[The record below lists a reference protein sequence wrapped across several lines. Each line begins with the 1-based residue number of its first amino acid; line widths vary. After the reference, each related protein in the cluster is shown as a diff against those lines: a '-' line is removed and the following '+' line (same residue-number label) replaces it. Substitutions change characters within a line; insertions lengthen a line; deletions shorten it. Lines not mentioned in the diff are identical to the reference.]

1 MSSMSE
7 TTSELVDAGVP
18 RGVIPP
24 SGAGGRFLSDVIV
37 GLGFADRETVDQALD
52 GSRAPGKKLG
62 NTLVEMGALS
72 ESQLGRAVAERY
84 RLDFLDLSEFDIDPE
99 AVHVIGD
106 AEMRRYEAVP
116 VAFTEDGALVVAM
129 IDPADWLAAEEMAQ
143 LTGRRI
149 RRAVAA
155 PSQVIE
161 LIARVAEARSRAE
174 DDGVDG
180 SGASTASAMP
190 SRLTL
195 RPVTR
200 PLAGP
205 ALGRAFG
212 VEGALSGDPTPEGLT
227 PRAPTEASVEPAAL
241 EPTPAPAPD
250 EAAEGRVV
258 SLTPET
264 SEGAASPVRDLV
276 EAPAPDAETADAPA
290 EPALPV
296 AAPADPALGWRG
308 GGGEPE
314 PSVDPAGPD
323 PGPEEDQNDAGR
335 PADEVSVASAL
346 EQVPFEPP
354 TSQSPVDGP
363 EVAFPEAAAE
373 HTEAEVE
380 LPGAAVEPLDAELAS
395 PAPSQVQQATESH
408 LSAPSPDAPTP
419 AAPTPLST
427 DDRSQELEAVRAEL
441 TDARAELEE
450 ARAALEHGRNELES
464 TRGELVSVRSRHD
477 VALERNAETER
488 LLAESRTQVGR
499 LEAELAAAQEQAHSL
514 REDLSWA
521 RGQIEQ
527 RGQREEEALTELRS
541 HIEAMQGLRPAG
553 SPDQTAP
560 TDPAAS
566 PVGETPPVSAP
577 ADQSMSTPSPSEPRT
592 AFAPSAPRPAA
603 PSINGASAP
612 LNGAAASK
620 GPTSGGDRLLAPAEP
635 EQATGTTKARGLKR
649 LIAAVR
655 RL

>member
-1 MSSMSE
+1 MSSLSE
-7 TTSELVDAGVP
+7 TTSELVDSAVP
-18 RGVIPP
+18 RGVTPP

-37 GLGFADRETVDQALD
+37 GLGFADREIVDQALD

-62 NTLVEMGALS
+62 TTLVEMGVLS

-174 DDGVDG
+174 EGGPDG
-180 SGASTASAMP
+180 SGPSTSSAMP

-212 VEGALSGDPTPEGLT
+212 VEGALPGDPVPEERPPQVT
-227 PRAPTEASVEPAAL
+227 TEAPVEPTAF
-241 EPTPAPAPD
+241 EPAPPAAAPD
-250 EAAEGRVV
+250 EVVEGRVV
-258 SLTPET
+258 PLTPRT
-264 SEGAASPVRDLV
+264 SEGAASPGRDLV
-276 EAPAPDAETADAPA
+276 EASTPEAETGDAALEPA
-290 EPALPV
+290 ED
-296 AAPADPALGWRG
+296 ADYAQNAEGD
-308 GGGEPE
+308 EPE
-314 PSVDPAGPD
+314 PDGDPAGLAPD
-323 PGPEEDQNDAGR
+323 PEVEQGDADH
-335 PADEVSVASAL
+335 PPDEVSVAP
-346 EQVPFEPP
+346 VPETVAFEPP
-354 TSQSPVDGP
+354 PSAPPVDGP
-363 EVAFPEAAAE
+363 EVGLSDAKVASTAPWQVQHVTDGPLA
-373 HTEAEVE
+373 
-380 LPGAAVEPLDAELAS
+380 GAAPV
-395 PAPSQVQQATESH
+395 APS
-408 LSAPSPDAPTP
+408 APLLPPAPDAP
-419 AAPTPLST
+419 APTPPPMPT
-427 DDRSQELEAVRAEL
+427 DDRSRQLEAVRAEL
-441 TDARAELEE
+441 TGARSKLEE
-450 ARAALEHGRNELES
+450 ARAALERGRHELES

-477 VALERNAETER
+477 VALERTAETER

-499 LEAELAAAQEQAHSL
+499 LEAELAAAQEQSRSL

-527 RGQREEEALTELRS
+527 RGQREDEALTELRG
-541 HIEAMQGLRPAG
+541 HIDAMQGLRPVD
-553 SPDQTAP
+553 P
-560 TDPAAS
+560 PAA
-566 PVGETPPVSAP
+566 AP
-577 ADQSMSTPSPSEPRT
+577 PSPTEPRA
-592 AFAPSAPRPAA
+592 AFAPSPSPPLA
-603 PSINGASAP
+603 PSTNGASAP
-612 LNGAAASK
+612 LTDVPAPPAA
-620 GPTSGGDRLLAPAEP
+620 GPTSSDNGHVTPAEP